1 MNGFSVAEQ
10 LVRFGVIAQKL
21 GIDVGGIA
29 QAMPLLGAEVRG
41 VEIGMSASG
50 EQLATSTL
58 APREADWPERVGQ
71 LARACGV
78 DPAPVARLFAAR
90 PARNVRLELAT
101 TGQASGV
108 AATVRWLDAAPLE
121 HDVACS
127 RLAGVPDTALR
138 ALAQRIDSV
147 GSDSVSQGLA
157 MRIAPGE
164 PLEVGIALEV
174 SSDLTTTA
182 RLVALGTELGIGEPQ
197 RALLER
203 VHPVLGAEGAA
214 ILEVWTQARGI
225 RAELAITYDAKR
237 WTTRDWDTALR
248 VVTGLHPGAEAA
260 RRVGTFEG
268 ALDGAH
274 VTRISIDWSASD
286 PPPAWVWAAR

>member
-1 MNGFSVAEQ
+1 MNAISVAEQ
-10 LVRFGVIAQKL
+10 LARFGVIGQKL

-29 QAMPLLGAEVRG
+29 QAMPLFGGELRG

-58 APREADWPERVGQ
+58 APHEADWPERVGR

-78 DPAPVARLFAAR
+78 DPSPVARLFAAR
-90 PARNVRLELAT
+90 DARNVRLELAT
-101 TGQASGV
+101 TGQTAGA

-121 HDVACS
+121 YEMECS
-127 RLAGVPDTALR
+127 GLAGIADSAR
-138 ALAQRIDSV
+138 SALARRVDSI
-147 GSDSVSQGLA
+147 GSDSMSQGLA

-164 PLEVGIALEV
+164 PLEVGIALAV
-174 SSDLTTTA
+174 PSDLTTTA
-182 RLVALGTELGIGEPQ
+182 RLVALGLELGISDPQ
-197 RALLER
+197 RALFER
-203 VHPVLGAEGAA
+203 VHPVLGAEGAVT
-214 ILEVWTQARGI
+214 IDVWTQARGV
-225 RAELAITYDAKR
+225 RAELAMTYDARR

-268 ALDGAH
+268 SLDGAH
-274 VTRISIDWSASD
+274 VRRIAIDWSASD